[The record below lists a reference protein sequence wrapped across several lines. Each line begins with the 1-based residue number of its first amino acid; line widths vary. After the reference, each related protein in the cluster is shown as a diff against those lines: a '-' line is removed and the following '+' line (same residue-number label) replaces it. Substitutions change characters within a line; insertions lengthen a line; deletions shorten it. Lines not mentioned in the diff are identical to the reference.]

1 MLLIIT
7 KKRLLIF
14 FVFFLTHV
22 NTPLKMDEPDH
33 FYQFSAKDMDE
44 NDIAMSQ
51 YKGNVVVVV
60 NVASKWGLTELNYKE
75 LVQLDEKYQ
84 EKGLR
89 ILAFPCNQFG
99 NQEPGSNQE
108 IKDFVAKY
116 NVKFQMFDK
125 INVNGS
131 NAHPLFKFLKKK
143 LTGFLINDIKW
154 NFTKFVLDKEGN
166 PIKRYGPKDNPL
178 MMEPLIVQ
186 LLE

>member
-60 NVASKWGLTELNYKE
+60 NVASK
-75 LVQLDEKYQ
+75 
-84 EKGLR
+84 
-89 ILAFPCNQFG
+89 
-99 NQEPGSNQE
+99 
-108 IKDFVAKY
+108 
-116 NVKFQMFDK
+116 
-125 INVNGS
+125 
-131 NAHPLFKFLKKK
+131 
-143 LTGFLINDIKW
+143 
-154 NFTKFVLDKEGN
+154 
-166 PIKRYGPKDNPL
+166 
-178 MMEPLIVQ
+178 
-186 LLE
+186 